1 MANILMVVSAAD
13 SLTMRD
19 GSQHPTGFW
28 AEELVVSHQELI
40 KAGHTVHI
48 ATPGGTKPTVDQVSL
63 QADQAGGQ
71 ERADGFRS
79 YLEQIDG
86 ELSSPLVLADVD
98 LSGYDAVVMP
108 GGHGPMADLYQDASL
123 GKLLTQ
129 ANNDGKIIAPFC
141 HGPAGLLSAVD
152 GDGTFAFAGRRV
164 TVFTNEE
171 ELGGGTGGN
180 TPWFVEDEL
189 KNKGAV
195 VDNGGAWTS
204 HVIRDGNL
212 ISGQNPQSSADV
224 AQEVIKALTA
234 AK

>member
-48 ATPGGTKPTVDQVSL
+48 ATPGGAKPTVDQVSL

-79 YLEQIDG
+79 YLDQIDG

-171 ELGGGTGGN
+171 ELGGGTGEN

-212 ISGQNPQSSADV
+212 ISGQNPQSSADL
-224 AQEVIKALTA
+224 AQEVIKALTD